1 MNINIDLLQHILD
14 ESVASGEECGL
25 QLTVYQG
32 GQLAADLCAG
42 YTDASRQTPV
52 SQSSI
57 FPLFSSGKAI
67 MATAFH
73 MLQEEYGFDYNEKVC
88 KYWSEFTG
96 QGKENTE
103 IHHVLSHRTGL
114 HMLPGV
120 QDSSDQLAD
129 WNFMCSKLCAASPKW
144 TPGTKC
150 GYQGI
155 TFAWLLGEL
164 AYRISGIPFKQYIQD
179 KIISPLGLEKEF
191 FFGLPDEAE
200 KNIVDIDDSDFKG
213 AYTFTKCFYSKRIL
227 RQAFIPSANG
237 MATARA
243 AAKIFNNLY
252 HADGKAP
259 LMKKETLERATRLN
273 RHPDDPIPPR
283 EWAKFGLGY
292 ALPLWETMGGDI
304 FGHGGAAGA
313 ELFYCKSRDLAL
325 CFVKNRVLVSHPQ
338 HPIRDRISAALGLPE
353 RFW

>member
-1 MNINIDLLQHILD
+1 
-14 ESVASGEECGL
+14 
-25 QLTVYQG
+25 
-32 GQLAADLCAG
+32 
-42 YTDASRQTPV
+42 
-52 SQSSI
+52 
-57 FPLFSSGKAI
+57 
-67 MATAFH
+67 
-73 MLQEEYGFDYNEKVC
+73 
-88 KYWSEFTG
+88 
-96 QGKENTE
+96 
-103 IHHVLSHRTGL
+103 
-114 HMLPGV
+114 
-120 QDSSDQLAD
+120 
-129 WNFMCSKLCAASPKW
+129 
-144 TPGTKC
+144 
-150 GYQGI
+150 
-155 TFAWLLGEL
+155 
-164 AYRISGIPFKQYIQD
+164 
-179 KIISPLGLEKEF
+179 
-191 FFGLPDEAE
+191 
-200 KNIVDIDDSDFKG
+200 
-213 AYTFTKCFYSKRIL
+213 
-227 RQAFIPSANG
+227 

-252 HADGKAP
+252 HADSKAP